1 VCARYLL
8 LKDLP
13 LPGWVRLSLVARAL
27 EHGTAGVA
35 KTLEFTEGEPW
46 LWATEFENLHETW
59 RSAEPRLTID
69 GVEYEDSE
77 AYYKEHKP
85 AAGDWS
91 ETANEQRMEVMCTA
105 LNAKFA
111 ASGEA
116 RALLVASHPHRLLS
130 IKRDR
135 FWGFDAELGGKN
147 MLGEP
152 LTQLRKG
159 YVSEYASEVKQIS
172 QVNVVGKRRRGEG
185 GGGGAADPYV
195 VAEFQEA
202 VALKKQ
208 ETAAERALFKQ
219 NQTKEKKSTAAFLKE
234 WKLIVEDLHA
244 NGDCQFFCVAQQ
256 LLLLERIHGGASTL
270 TSHKERKELAMQ
282 LRANAVRFMREP
294 ENGHLFASFSGAI
307 DGEGNALDGA
317 GDRDFV
323 GYLKRMSCLG
333 EYGDEFTLK
342 ALALKLNVSIQVFA
356 WNSTIDKIRITR
368 FSSNPDVHPPIY
380 AEEPN
385 AANVSATQGTVNIFH
400 FVYENND
407 GGHYNSIM
415 AAKVKRSMHA

>member
-1 VCARYLL
+1 
-8 LKDLP
+8 
-13 LPGWVRLSLVARAL
+13 
-27 EHGTAGVA
+27 
-35 KTLEFTEGEPW
+35 
-46 LWATEFENLHETW
+46 
-59 RSAEPRLTID
+59 
-69 GVEYEDSE
+69 
-77 AYYKEHKP
+77 
-85 AAGDWS
+85 
-91 ETANEQRMEVMCTA
+91 MEVMCTA

-368 FSSNPDVHPPIY
+368 FSSNPDVHPTY
-380 AEEPN
+380 M
-385 AANVSATQGTVNIFH
+385 Q
-400 FVYENND
+400 
-407 GGHYNSIM
+407 
-415 AAKVKRSMHA
+415 RSPMLPM